1 MEIIGIMLTLI
12 QMCVS
17 LIVFL
22 KLHIVYI
29 PLIIIE
35 LVGIKGALAGTIM
48 TVSIL
53 LWLYT
58 VVKSIINFF
67 RK

>member
-29 PLIIIE
+29 PLIIID
-35 LVGIKGALAGTIM
+35 LIGIEGALASTIM
-48 TVSIL
+48 TISVL
-53 LWLYT
+53 LWIYA
-58 VVKSIINFF
+58 VVKSVINFF
-67 RK
+67 KK